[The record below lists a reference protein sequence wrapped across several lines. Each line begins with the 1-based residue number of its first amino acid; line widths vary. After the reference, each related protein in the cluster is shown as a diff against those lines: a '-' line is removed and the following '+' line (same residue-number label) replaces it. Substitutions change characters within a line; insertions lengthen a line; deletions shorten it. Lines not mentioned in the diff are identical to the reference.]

1 MNINNFIALEI
12 SIIYQPILTFNSE
25 FCPSGLFK
33 NFGCS
38 LLSTES
44 SRTTAEKRLLTPLGG
59 AGLPVYSNFIN
70 TFSYRTTVFI
80 RVVLE
85 FTSLCNEWQIETA
98 KHGVKTDTD
107 LLVESSQKKPQS
119 SKIGANIL
127 KFESL

>member
-44 SRTTAEKRLLTPLGG
+44 SRTTAEKRLLTPQGI
-59 AGLPVYSNFIN
+59 AYFRCRASGLLQFY
-70 TFSYRTTVFI
+70 
-80 RVVLE
+80 
-85 FTSLCNEWQIETA
+85 
-98 KHGVKTDTD
+98 
-107 LLVESSQKKPQS
+107 
-119 SKIGANIL
+119 
-127 KFESL
+127 